1 MKNRSECF
9 FVRFLA
15 VLLLGLLFL
24 LAHNMTSDPITAVFV
39 PQIFSPWEMS
49 KLAFWPLL
57 IGIAI
62 SGPLSGGAKKT
73 LRALAP
79 WLVIAP
85 IAVMLIFWGLNV
97 FHPSPAVYLL
107 AWVVAMALVLALAQT
122 DILGDKDGKIWV
134 VLACIMALL
143 YVVLTFLPPMA
154 GPFLDPSDVA
164 AMATIP
170 Y

>member
-15 VLLLGLLFL
+15 VLLMGLLLL
-24 LAHNMTSDPITAVFV
+24 LAHNVTKDPITAVFV

-49 KLAFWPLL
+49 KLGFWPLL

-62 SGPLSGGAKKT
+62 SGPLSGGAKTT

-85 IAVMLIFWGLNV
+85 IAVMLIFWGLNA
-97 FHPSPAVYLL
+97 FHPVPAVYLL
-107 AWVVAMALVLALAQT
+107 AWVVSMALILALAQT
-122 DILGDKDGKIWV
+122 DVLEDKGGKTWVILAW
-134 VLACIMALL
+134 IMAVL
-143 YVVLTFLPPMA
+143 YVVLTFVPPMM